1 MRYKSFFREFREAY
15 ADVQTVK
22 NEIEQLHKQLDGF
35 QAELKTTQTLELRND
50 IEQKITYVQNQIY
63 ELEQQ
68 LRKMNDS
75 QSPQEG

>member
-22 NEIEQLHKQLDGF
+22 NELTNLHTQLEGF
-35 QAELKTTQTLELRND
+35 QAELKTTQTLELRD
-50 IEQKITYVQNQIY
+50 DLEQKITYVQNQIY

-68 LRKMNDS
+68 LGKMNDS